1 LKIKEALSLVS
12 RGKKNENEKNLQLFQ
27 NLKEIAIF
35 MKEPTKEL
43 CISVVLLLPLVFFIY
58 LLRMAVLSQ
67 IIL

>member
-43 CISVVLLLPLVFFIY
+43 WISVVLLLPLVFFIY